1 MTIFPI
7 LYTERLLLRKLGAD
21 DIPALVKLGNNRK
34 ISAYVRNI
42 PSPYQEPDAVFRIG
56 YVHKGFVAGSRYVFA
71 ITLRE
76 PEEFIGEIS
85 LHLDDGRKIAQLGY
99 WLGEPYWKNG
109 FTTEAI
115 KKVLEFGFNKLT
127 LDLVF
132 ASVEEEN
139 IASVRVLEKNGF
151 EKKTVTGAVLQYSIT
166 REQYNTSLPG

>member
-1 MTIFPI
+1 MLTTFPI
-7 LYTERLLLRKLGAD
+7 LYTDRLLLRKLGAD

-42 PSPYQEPDAVFRIG
+42 PFPYTEPDAVFRIG
-56 YVHKGFVAGSRYVFA
+56 YVHKGFVTGTRYVFA
-71 ITLRE
+71 IVLRE

-99 WLGEPYWKNG
+99 WIGEPFWQNG
-109 FTTEAI
+109 YTTEAI
-115 KKVLEFGFNKLT
+115 RRVLEFGFGKLN

-151 EKKTVTGAVLQYSIT
+151 QKKAVTGGVLQYAIT
-166 REQYNTSLPG
+166 GKQEE